1 MIVRITPRLFQ
12 LSACVATLTLLA
24 SFFAQ
29 PALAQKRYKGD
40 FVPGDAV
47 RITVWQD
54 PGIEGADVSQLGIA
68 DDYLIDRA
76 GYIFMPLIGRLRIV
90 GHTSIELADL
100 LAERYKK
107 YMSGLNF
114 VCTPLIR
121 LNILGAVNKP
131 GSYLLEEDATLWEA
145 IGLADGPAPGV
156 NLDEIALLRGGEVV
170 AEKLLSQYENA
181 YSLKE
186 IGVRSGDQLRLPFR
200 GTLFLRALVDYGS
213 FFISAAL
220 LIIQIRRETNR

>member
-1 MIVRITPRLFQ
+1 MKVRISTLFTDSAMIAAVFVLALLTGSES
-12 LSACVATLTLLA
+12 LSAQSRL
-24 SFFAQ
+24 Q
-29 PALAQKRYKGD
+29 GD
-40 FVPGDAV
+40 FTPGDAV

-54 PGIEGADVSQLGIA
+54 PGIENIDVGKLGIS

-76 GYIFMPLIGRLRIV
+76 GYIFMPLIGRVRVV
-90 GHTSIELADL
+90 GYSTTELADL
-100 LAERYKK
+100 LVERYKK
-107 YMSGLNF
+107 YVSGLNF
-114 VCTPLIR
+114 VCAPLIR

-131 GSYLLEEDATLWEA
+131 GSYLLEENATLWEA
-145 IGLADGPAPGV
+145 IDLAEGPAPGV
-156 NLDEIALLRGGEVV
+156 DLEQITLMRGGEVV

-186 IGVRSGDQLRLPFR
+186 IGVQSGDQLRLPFR
-200 GTLFLRALVDYGS
+200 GKLFLRALVDYGS